1 MNILDFKTID
11 SKPGLYHPETG
22 LLVISDLHLGLESS
36 MTTKGSYVP
45 QFQLE
50 DLKRDIE
57 EMQEETEA
65 DRILVNGDLKNE
77 FSTSYSEKRELRDF
91 IDFLQDNFEDAIL
104 IKGNHDTLIEDV
116 VEEKGL
122 RMLESYQEEG
132 ILFTHG
138 HISLETLE
146 VEGFDTV
153 VIGHEHP
160 ALALTDDVGIKEK
173 VDCFLYG
180 EMNDGRNILVMPAFS
195 KISNGTNINE
205 VPSRKLLSPILRN
218 QADKD
223 SLKAIAVDRE
233 AGLLEFPELS
243 KI

>member
-1 MNILDFKTID
+1 MDILGFKTID
-11 SKPGLYHPETG
+11 EKPGLYHPETD

-57 EMQEETEA
+57 EMQKDTEA

-77 FSTSYSEKRELRDF
+77 FSTSYSEKKELRDF
-91 IDFLQDNFEDAIL
+91 IDFLQENFEDVIL
-104 IKGNHDTLIEDV
+104 IKGNHDTLIEDIT
-116 VEEKGL
+116 EEKGL
-122 RMLESYQEEG
+122 RMLESYNEG
-132 ILFTHG
+132 NVLFTHG
-138 HISLETLE
+138 HMSLQTLDE
-146 VEGFDTV
+146 EDFDTV

-160 ALALTDDVGIKEK
+160 ALALTDDVGVKEK

-205 VPSRKLLSPILRN
+205 VPSRELLSPILRN
-218 QADKD
+218 KVDKD
-223 SLKAIAVDRE
+223 SLKAVAIDRE
-233 AGLLEFPELS
+233 AGLLEFP
-243 KI
+243 KIGRI

>member
-1 MNILDFKTID
+1 MDILDFKTID
-11 SKPGLYHPETG
+11 SKPGLYHPEMD

-45 QFQLE
+45 QFQLD

-77 FSTSYSEKRELRDF
+77 FSTSYSEKRELREF
-91 IDFLQDNFEDAIL
+91 IDFLQDNFEDVIL

-122 RMLESYQEEG
+122 RMLESYKEKG
-132 ILFTHG
+132 VLFTHG
-138 HISLETLE
+138 HISLETLDE
-146 VEGFDTV
+146 EEFETV

-160 ALALTDDVGIKEK
+160 ALALTDEVGVKEK

-180 EMNDGRNILVMPAFS
+180 GMNDGRNILVMPAFS
-195 KISNGTNINE
+195 TISNGTNINE
-205 VPSRKLLSPILRN
+205 VPSRELLSPILRN

-233 AGLLEFPELS
+233 AGLLDFPEVGR
-243 KI
+243 I

>member
-1 MNILDFKTID
+1 MNILEFKTID
-11 SKPGLYHPETG
+11 EKPGLYHPETD

-57 EMQEETEA
+57 EMQKETGA

-77 FSTSYSEKRELRDF
+77 FSTSYSEKKELREF
-91 IDFLQDNFEDAIL
+91 IGFLQEKFEDVIL
-104 IKGNHDTLIEDV
+104 VKGNHDTLIDDIT
-116 VEEKGL
+116 EEKGL
-122 RMLESYQEEG
+122 RMLKSYKEG
-132 ILFTHG
+132 NVLFTHG
-138 HISLETLE
+138 HMNLETLE
-146 VEGFDTV
+146 EEDFETV

-160 ALALTDDVGIKEK
+160 ALALTDDVGVKEK

-180 EMNDGRNILVMPAFS
+180 KMNDGRNILVMPAFS

-205 VPSRKLLSPILRN
+205 VPSRELLSPIIRN
-218 QADKD
+218 NVDKD
-223 SLKAIAVDRE
+223 SLKAIAIDRE
-233 AGLLEFPELS
+233 AGLLEFPN
-243 KI
+243 IGRI

>member
-1 MNILDFKTID
+1 MDILDFKTID
-11 SKPGLYHPETG
+11 SKPGLYHPEID

-45 QFQLE
+45 QFQLD

-65 DRILVNGDLKNE
+65 SRILVNGDLKNE
-77 FSTSYSEKRELRDF
+77 FSTSYSEKKELREF
-91 IDFLQDNFEDAIL
+91 IDFLQDNFKDVIP
-104 IKGNHDTLIEDV
+104 IRGNHDTFIEDLL
-116 VEEKGL
+116 EEKGL
-122 RMLESYQEEG
+122 RMQDSYMEKSV
-132 ILFTHG
+132 LFTHG
-138 HISLETLE
+138 HISLETLDVRDFE
-146 VEGFDTV
+146 TA

-160 ALALTDDVGIKEK
+160 ALALTDNIGVKEK

-195 KISNGTNINE
+195 TISNGTNINE
-205 VPSRKLLSPILRN
+205 VPSKQLLSPILRN
-218 QADKD
+218 QTQKN

-233 AGLLEFPELS
+233 AGLLEFPKLGR
-243 KI
+243 I

>member
-1 MNILDFKTID
+1 MNLHGFKTID
-11 SKPGLYHPETG
+11 SKPGLYHEKLG

-36 MTTKGSYVP
+36 MTSKGSYVP

-50 DLKRDIE
+50 EIKDDLN
-57 EMQEETEA
+57 EMQEATGA
-65 DRILVNGDLKNE
+65 KRILVNGDLKNE
-77 FSTSYSEKRELRDF
+77 FSTSYSEKKEIKEF
-91 IDFLQDNFEDAIL
+91 IEFLQENFRDVIL
-104 IKGNHDTLIEDV
+104 IKGNHDTLIDDV

-122 RMLESYQEEG
+122 RLLDKHVEDG

-138 HISLETLE
+138 HISLENLG
-146 VEGFDTV
+146 VEQFDTV

-160 ALALTDDVGIKEK
+160 ALRLTDEVGVKEK

-180 EMNDGRNILVMPAFS
+180 EISGGKNILVMPAFS

-205 VPSRKLLSPILRN
+205 VPSGKLLSPILRN

-233 AGLLEFPELS
+233 AGLFEFP
-243 KI
+243 KIKRI